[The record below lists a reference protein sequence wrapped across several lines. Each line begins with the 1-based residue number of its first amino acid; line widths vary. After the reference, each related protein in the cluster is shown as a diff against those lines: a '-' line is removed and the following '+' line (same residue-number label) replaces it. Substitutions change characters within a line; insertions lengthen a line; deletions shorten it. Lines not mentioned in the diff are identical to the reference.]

1 MDGQPDFEHLRILQ
15 FLERGY
21 CTAGAIQKFG
31 LLSGFW
37 KGGILMSSA
46 SVDRPGRSVKPLD
59 ATFMLANAVGI
70 AIYLVLASRGWRIP
84 QEHGAVP
91 VTGEPFLWVL
101 ALPVLGVF
109 LVGNI
114 VWGGMLLRYREPKR
128 GLWWLITGA
137 VWLLAIYV
145 DFAHH

>member
-1 MDGQPDFEHLRILQ
+1 
-15 FLERGY
+15 
-21 CTAGAIQKFG
+21 
-31 LLSGFW
+31 
-37 KGGILMSSA
+37 MSIT

-59 ATFMLANAVGI
+59 VTFMLANAVGI

-91 VTGEPFLWVL
+91 VTGEPLVWVL

-109 LVGNI
+109 LLANI

>member
-1 MDGQPDFEHLRILQ
+1 VDGQRDFEHLRILQ
-15 FLERGY
+15 FLERGH
-21 CTAGAIQKFG
+21 CSAGAIQKFG

-37 KGGILMSSA
+37 KGDILMSIT

-59 ATFMLANAVGI
+59 VTFMLANAVGI

-91 VTGEPFLWVL
+91 VTGEPLVWVL

-109 LVGNI
+109 LLANI